1 MVLVII
7 TSLVWNPSI
16 NLIHL
21 TAVEKEEEEQVVK
34 LGSNYNQKKI
44 TVPSDALI
52 RKSIK
57 NMSSIEEDEQD
68 KLKRQTEVLYYL
80 AANDYPYI
88 DFHGLGELEKMH
100 VIKCL
105 KAKCYRNETVCNDLM
120 QNVTWCLF
128 QEDLGS

>member
-1 MVLVII
+1 M
-7 TSLVWNPSI
+7 
-16 NLIHL
+16 HL
-21 TAVEKEEEEQVVK
+21 TAVEKEEEEQVVR

-44 TVPSDALI
+44 TAPSDALI

-57 NMSSIEEDEQD
+57 NMRSIEEDEQD

>member
-57 NMSSIEEDEQD
+57 NMSSI
-68 KLKRQTEVLYYL
+68 
-80 AANDYPYI
+80 
-88 DFHGLGELEKMH
+88 
-100 VIKCL
+100 
-105 KAKCYRNETVCNDLM
+105 
-120 QNVTWCLF
+120 
-128 QEDLGS
+128 